1 MSSSVIALFGE
12 AEKGELG
19 TIHFCRSVEQLF
31 HFFGQPPHETEGL
44 FHAIQALLYGNS
56 LIYFRVHEEGMST
69 KDYLFGLRLL
79 HEYAASIPH
88 VGALFL
94 PKVGSQ
100 TIINE
105 SISVCEKHR
114 SLLILR
120 EADFYDYITDH
131 GFLMHSET

>member
-12 AEKGELG
+12 AEKGDLR
-19 TIHFCRSVEQLF
+19 TIYFCKTVEQLF

-44 FHAIQALLYGNS
+44 YYAIQALLYGNS
-56 LIYFRVHEEGMST
+56 LVYFRVHEEGMST

-79 HEYAASIPH
+79 HEYATSIPH
-88 VGALFL
+88 VGAIFL

-100 TIINE
+100 AIINE
-105 SISVCEKHR
+105 SLSVCEKHQ

-131 GFLMHSET
+131 GFLTRREA